1 MRDQHICRPCNVKYY
16 KREFS
21 FSIFPKVHP
30 LSDGEKMTRFRQQ
43 VTVTDVNLGLYDSY
57 YNEDN
62 RVFNHCT
69 SRDRTLKGFSCMLTH
84 RRQLSSNI

>member
-1 MRDQHICRPCNVKYY
+1 MRDHDEGPTYLPPYKYY

-43 VTVTDVNLGLYDSY
+43 VTVIDVNLGLYDSY
-57 YNEDN
+57 YIEDN
-62 RVFNHCT
+62 RVFNLH
-69 SRDRTLKGFSCMLTH
+69 
-84 RRQLSSNI
+84 